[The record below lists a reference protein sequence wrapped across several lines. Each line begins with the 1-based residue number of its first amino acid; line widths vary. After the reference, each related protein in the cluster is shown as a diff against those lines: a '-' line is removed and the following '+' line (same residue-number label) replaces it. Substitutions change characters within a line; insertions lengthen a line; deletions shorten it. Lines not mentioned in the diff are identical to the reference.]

1 MWINVCLY
9 VWIITVET
17 GMTHFNVLNTN
28 MMKII
33 IRNYIIFI
41 IIYII
46 TADLIG
52 IKAATPIV
60 LKPLTDSHF
69 IMFFFDTEWSRIQ
82 K

>member
-1 MWINVCLY
+1 
-9 VWIITVET
+9 
-17 GMTHFNVLNTN
+17 

-69 IMFFFDTEWSRIQ
+69 IMFFSIQNDPEFKNKLKTQAVIYPSLQVIDTSMPSY
-82 K
+82 

>member
-1 MWINVCLY
+1 
-9 VWIITVET
+9 
-17 GMTHFNVLNTN
+17 

-60 LKPLTDSHF
+60 LKPLTDSNF
-69 IMFFFDTEWSRIQ
+69 TICFFQIQNDPEFKNKLKTQVVIYPSLQVIDTSMPSY
-82 K
+82 